1 MAMTAFLDNSESGK
15 ALAKEPTRS
24 FKNHVTPAVDIL
36 ETEGGL
42 TLIADMPGVSREQLE
57 IGVEKGILTLKGDV
71 AGAEHEDLYREFT
84 LVTYYRQFQLPDEVD
99 PQKATAEVKNGVL
112 TLYLPKAEAAK
123 PRRIEITAG

>member
-1 MAMTAFLDNSESGK
+1 MAMTAFFDNSENSK

-24 FKNHVTPAVDIL
+24 LKNHVTPAVDIL

-99 PQKATAEVKNGVL
+99 PQKATAEMKNGVL